1 MNEYFNETIKLAKKS
16 LKYGD
21 VPIGAIVVKD
31 GIIIGKG
38 YNTREKHENVLGHAE
53 INAINMASK
62 RLNNWNLNG
71 CELYVTLKPCS
82 MCMEI
87 IKQSRIT
94 NVYYLTDKLSS
105 KHEFNQTKIE
115 KCNNSEMSKEYLE
128 LLQSFFKNLR
138 EKK

>member
-1 MNEYFNETIKLAKKS
+1 MDKYFEETIKLAKKS
-16 LKYGD
+16 LEYED

-38 YNTREKHENVLGHAE
+38 YNTREKEENILGHAE
-53 INAINMASK
+53 INAIIMASK
-62 RLNNWNLNG
+62 MLNNWNLSE

-94 NVYYLTDKLSS
+94 NVYYLLDKLTT
-105 KHEFNQTKIE
+105 KHEFDQTIVK
-115 KCNNSEMSKEYLE
+115 KSENESISKEYLNI
-128 LLQSFFKNLR
+128 LQDFFKNLR